1 MLDAIYREAVH
12 IENKSLMEMYWRKGN
27 TNATTT
33 PNIIHNV
40 NFLVVNIK
48 FTEPITAKINT
59 INEKTVKM

>member
-1 MLDAIYREAVH
+1 
-12 IENKSLMEMYWRKGN
+12 MYWRKGN
-27 TNATTT
+27 TKATTT

>member
-1 MLDAIYREAVH
+1 
-12 IENKSLMEMYWRKGN
+12 MYWRKGN